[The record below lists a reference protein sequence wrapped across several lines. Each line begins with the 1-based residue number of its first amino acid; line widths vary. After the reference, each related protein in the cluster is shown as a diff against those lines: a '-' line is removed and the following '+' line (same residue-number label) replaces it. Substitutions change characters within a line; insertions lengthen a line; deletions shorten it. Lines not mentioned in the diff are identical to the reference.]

1 MKVNRRRNG
10 LKSTKSEIW
19 FLYCPRFVVFSQ
31 LSLCSF
37 SANLLHGNLIPGP
50 NSYQCLF
57 LSPLS
62 LSVRILSIFPSY
74 RLSNVLISWKKIQY
88 TSNSCHINQARSY
101 LGIVFSFAILISFIL
116 SSLRLNL
123 NLNLN
128 LNLKPP
134 IKLTSC
140 CYFLKVGVVR
150 TDNPAFRVLST
161 EEIDEHLTAISER
174 DWLLISSWKCLDKNG
189 LLFSV
194 ILVLRDRV
202 NECRMLWDSCNQAD
216 WFFCF
221 HCSSFFVTLLRNTSV
236 LCDWSLE
243 EISTRS
249 WLGHEIISL

>member
-1 MKVNRRRNG
+1 MG
-10 LKSTKSEIW
+10 
-19 FLYCPRFVVFSQ
+19 
-31 LSLCSF
+31 
-37 SANLLHGNLIPGP
+37 
-50 NSYQCLF
+50 
-57 LSPLS
+57 
-62 LSVRILSIFPSY
+62 ILSQVQIHTSVCSY
-74 RLSNVLISWKKIQY
+74 LLSACQSEYCLYSHLIDCQMFSFLERIYNIQY
-88 TSNSCHINQARSY
+88 TSNSCRINQARSY

-123 NLNLN
+123 NLNL
-128 LNLKPP
+128 KPP
-134 IKLTSC
+134 IKLMSC

-202 NECRMLWDSCNQAD
+202 NECRMLWDFCNQAD

-236 LCDWSLE
+236 LVYWSLE

-249 WLGHEIISL
+249 WLGHEIIVYNKIF